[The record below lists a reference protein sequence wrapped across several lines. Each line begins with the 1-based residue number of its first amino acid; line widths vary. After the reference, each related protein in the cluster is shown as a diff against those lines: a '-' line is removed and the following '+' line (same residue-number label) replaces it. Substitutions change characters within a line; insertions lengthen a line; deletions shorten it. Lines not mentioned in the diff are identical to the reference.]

1 MQKALSHRHS
11 FPPLSHRFSSQQ
23 GSLIASPPSPVF
35 DGDDDNGGGDNNAAY
50 MIDGMFDA
58 VNTPTVAAAATP
70 GVDPGT
76 TSTATPSSR
85 FSEIEQISP
94 SDPRLVS
101 AIISPPPSASPSDQP
116 QHSQH
121 SQHYQQHQ
129 QYQQYQQQQQQRI
142 EPFISPLTE
151 ANLKFHTNSVSSTST
166 YAHKVHR

>member
-1 MQKALSHRHS
+1 MQQALSHRHS
-11 FPPLSHRFSSQQ
+11 FPPLSHRFISQQ

-35 DGDDDNGGGDNNAAY
+35 DGDGDNGDGDNNAAN
-50 MIDGMFDA
+50 MIDGMFG
-58 VNTPTVAAAATP
+58 VMNTPTVAAAATP

-76 TSTATPSSR
+76 TSITTPSSR

-101 AIISPPPSASPSDQP
+101 AIISPPPSTSPADQP

-121 SQHYQQHQ
+121 SQ
-129 QYQQYQQQQQQRI
+129 QYQQYQQHPQQCI

-151 ANLKFHTNSVSSTST
+151 ANLKFHTNSVSSTFT
-166 YAHKVHR
+166 YAHMVHK